1 MELWRGGVGRE
12 ERVTSLSER
21 RSLSGRFSTRGKKGN
36 DVNKWRKPEHR
47 AERQSVSW
55 QGEIRW
61 LGSQRC
67 FPGIQ
72 SRFDTLCLSTAHLY
86 VIELEPLGKKRSHR
100 HREWTREAAK
110 AFFFPSFLFFFFP
123 SFLFYIFLFCFL
135 SNQDLVRLPWS
146 ATSGKGML
154 KES

>member
-1 MELWRGGVGRE
+1 MELGGVAWGLGGGKCDLTFWTAKFE
-12 ERVTSLSER
+12 WEGLNMK
-21 RSLSGRFSTRGKKGN
+21 GKKGN
-36 DVNKWRKPEHR
+36 DVNMWRKPEHR

-72 SRFDTLCLSTAHLY
+72 SLFDTLCLSTAHLY
-86 VIELEPLGKKRSHR
+86 VIELEPLGKNRSHS

-110 AFFFPSFLFFFFP
+110 AFFFPSFTFFFLKPFFFP
-123 SFLFYIFLFCFL
+123 HL
-135 SNQDLVRLPWS
+135 NQDLVRRPWS
-146 ATSGKGML
+146 ATSGIWML